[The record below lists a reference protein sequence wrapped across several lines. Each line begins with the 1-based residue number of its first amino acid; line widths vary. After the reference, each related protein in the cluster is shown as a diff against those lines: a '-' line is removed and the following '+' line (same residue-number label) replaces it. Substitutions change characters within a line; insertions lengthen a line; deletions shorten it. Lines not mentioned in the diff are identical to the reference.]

1 MGQAGRMADEASN
14 RLAVIRRVTA
24 RPVVTDLAVVLVT
37 LSLGLGHDHWARA
50 TEHHQWSWLF
60 DLALVVPLLWR
71 RHHPTRVFLVIA
83 AIALAQW
90 LSGTLAGADFAV
102 LVALYAVG
110 LYERRPLA
118 IATAAGIA
126 EIGVVMASASWAPR
140 GTQVTSGLLL
150 TGTVTA
156 AWVLGVYVRTR
167 RAYIRSVLERAATAE
182 RERDHEAIIAT
193 ASERARISREMHDIV
208 AHSLSVMI
216 ALSDGAAAAAI
227 REPTAAQKTM
237 EQASALGRQAL
248 GEVRRLLGSLH
259 ESGDEDADRFEL
271 APQPGLA
278 ELDDLVARVRSAGL
292 AVELVVVGQALIL
305 PPAAQ
310 LAVYRTVQE
319 ALTNVLKHARSP
331 TRATVTLTYGSAG
344 IDIEVENDDAEP
356 GRGRRAVV
364 SPADTVGQGLAGMR
378 ARAAVFDGSLHA
390 GHRDEGGWRVV
401 SHLSFEEAAGR

>member
-1 MGQAGRMADEASN
+1 MPD
-14 RLAVIRRVTA
+14 RLVA
-24 RPVVTDLAVVLVT
+24 RPLAIDVAVVVVT
-37 LSLGLGHDHWARA
+37 LSLGLGHDVWGGGV
-50 TEHHQWSWLF
+50 EHHQWSWAF
-60 DLALVVPLLWR
+60 DVALVLPLFWR

-83 AIALAQW
+83 AIALVQW
-90 LSGTLAGADFAV
+90 LSGTMAGADFAV

-126 EIGVVMASASWAPR
+126 EIGVVMAAASWTPS

-167 RAYIRSVLERAATAE
+167 RAYVRSVLERAATAE
-182 RERDHEAIIAT
+182 RERDHQALIA
-193 ASERARISREMHDIV
+193 AAGERARISREMHDIV

-216 ALSDGAAAAAI
+216 ALSDGAAVAAL
-227 REPTAAQKTM
+227 REPTAAQKAM

-248 GEVRRLLGSLH
+248 GEVRRLLGNLH
-259 ESGDEDADRFEL
+259 ESDDDGEDPFEL

-278 ELDDLVARVRSAGL
+278 ELDDLVAQVRSAGL

-319 ALTNVLKHARSP
+319 ALTNVLKHAQSP
-331 TRATVTLTYGSAG
+331 TRATVTLSYGSAG
-344 IDIEVENDDAEP
+344 LDIEVENDDPEP
-356 GRGRRAVV
+356 DGGRRPAV
-364 SPADTVGQGLAGMR
+364 PAADTVGQGLAGMR

-401 SHLSFEEAAGR
+401 SHLSFEEATGR